1 MSGVLFEDIFNVKDM
16 DPEGKKFDRVSRLHC
31 ESESFKMDLI
41 LDINSW
47 IYPMELGDKFRLVL
61 ATTLKEDGYPGGFF
75 CRSKIVRFVVGVLN
89 FQPFSIFRTDSGEYN
104 PVDEPSRA
112 DSFEYVMYG
121 KIYRIE
127 GDEAHNEA
135 SSRLSAYVSYGGL
148 LMRLQGDAN
157 NLHGFEVDQHLYLL
171 MKKLAF

>member
-1 MSGVLFEDIFNVKDM
+1 MAGVLFEDIFDVKDI

-41 LDINSW
+41 LDVNIQS
-47 IYPMELGDKFRLVL
+47 YPMDLGDKFRLQV
-61 ATTLKEDGYPGGFF
+61 ANTLREDGYP
-75 CRSKIVRFVVGVLN
+75 
-89 FQPFSIFRTDSGEYN
+89 DDGEWN
-104 PVDEPSRA
+104 PIEQSSSRA

-127 GDEAHNEA
+127 GDDGPGDA
-135 SSRLSAYVSYGGL
+135 SRLAAYVSFGGL
-148 LMRLQGDAN
+148 LMRLQGDPG
-157 NLHGFEVDQHLYLL
+157 NLHAFEVDKNVYLL

>member
-1 MSGVLFEDIFNVKDM
+1 MAGVLFEDIFDVKDI

-61 ATTLKEDGYPGGFF
+61 ANTLREDGFSDTGIGIFLCNISIKTNENGF
-75 CRSKIVRFVVGVLN
+75 
-89 FQPFSIFRTDSGEYN
+89 SGEWN
-104 PVDEPSRA
+104 PLEQGSTRA
-112 DSFEYVMYG
+112 DSFEYVMHG

-127 GDEAHNEA
+127 GDEVDKDG
-135 SSRLSAYVSYGGL
+135 SGRLAAYVSYGGL

-157 NLHGFEVDQHLYLL
+157 NLHGFEVDHHVYLL

>member
-1 MSGVLFEDIFNVKDM
+1 MSSVLFEDIFNVKDM

-47 IYPMELGDKFRLVL
+47 LYPMELGDKFRLVL
-61 ATTLKEDGYPGGFF
+61 ATTLYEDGHPGEHSGIPGGALYVYQ
-75 CRSKIVRFVVGVLN
+75 SLILG
-89 FQPFSIFRTDSGEYN
+89 SGEYN
-104 PVDEPSRA
+104 PLETEGTRA

-127 GDEAHNEA
+127 GDEAHSES

-157 NLHGFEVDQHLYLL
+157 NLHGFEVDQNIYLL